1 MDVTPVCET
10 RPVTHRTTTAVDVT
24 VPWGH
29 HPSTFRPLQL
39 GSFDPTIRI
48 GPSALIAVHHD
59 SVIEVRWT
67 TIQGETH
74 YRATFEG
81 QPSDPLHV
89 LTRLIGSHVSKPTV
103 PSDHPVVVRAANRH
117 RHLRIAASGLVFI
130 ESVKAV
136 LGQRITGHEA
146 ALQWARLVRA
156 TSAPIP
162 SYEQCGL
169 YELPDPAALAHLS
182 TIDFHRI
189 GVEERRARTIRQLA
203 DLAVRGKLSDVTSA
217 EHLAT
222 RAAHVAGFGPWSIA
236 VAAGNAFGDTDALPV
251 GDFHLKNT
259 VAWALTN
266 RSRGSDEEMLSL
278 LQPYTGWRWWVTRCL
293 SFDHQAPRFDHRRR
307 NIDFRAM

>member
-1 MDVTPVCET
+1 MDVTPLCET
-10 RPVTHRTTTAVDVT
+10 PPVTHHTTTSVDVT
-24 VPWGH
+24 VPWAH
-29 HPSTFRPLQL
+29 HPSTLRPLQL

-48 GPSALIAVHHD
+48 GPSALVAVHRD
-59 SVIEVRWT
+59 FVIDLRWT
-67 TIQGETH
+67 IHQGETQ
-74 YRATFEG
+74 YRATFDG
-81 QPSDPLHV
+81 QPPDPLQV
-89 LTRLIGSHVSKPTV
+89 LTGLIGSHDTRQPSPT
-103 PSDHPVVVRAANRH
+103 DHPVLVRATNRH
-117 RHLRIAASGLVFI
+117 RHLRIAASGLIFI

-162 SYEQCGL
+162 SYEAYGL
-169 YELPDPAALAHLS
+169 YALPEPAALANLS
-182 TIDFHRI
+182 IGDFHRI

-203 DLAVRGKLSDVTSA
+203 DLAMRGKLCDVTSA
-217 EHLAT
+217 ELLAIRT
-222 RAAHVAGFGPWSIA
+222 AHVVGFGPWSIA

-266 RSRGSDEEMLSL
+266 RPRGSDEEMLSL
-278 LQPYTGWRWWVTRCL
+278 LEPYAGWRWWVTRCL
-293 SFDHQAPRFDHRRR
+293 SFDHLAPRFDHRRR